1 MKTFEKLSVRCNIL
15 GISISELCR
24 RAEVGRQTV
33 EYWSKVEPQT
43 LVIYDKLL
51 TELTKLENEHN
62 TAKAISIEKRKRHKR
77 EL

>member
-1 MKTFEKLSVRCNIL
+1 MKTFEQLSIRCDML

-33 EYWSKVEPQT
+33 EVWKNAEPQT
-43 LVIYDKLL
+43 LIIYFKLMNAL
-51 TELTKLENEHN
+51 KELENEYN

>member
-1 MKTFEKLSVRCNIL
+1 MKTFEQLSIRCDML

-33 EYWSKVEPQT
+33 EVWKNAEPQT
-43 LVIYDKLL
+43 LIIYFKLMNAL
-51 TELTKLENEHN
+51 KDLENEYN
-62 TAKAISIEKRKRHKR
+62 TAQAISITKRKRHKR

>member
-1 MKTFEKLSVRCNIL
+1 MKTFEKLSVRCHIL

-33 EYWSKVEPQT
+33 EHWKNVEPKT
-43 LVIYDKLL
+43 LVIYDRLL
-51 TELTKLENEHN
+51 TELTKLEYEHN
-62 TAKAISIEKRKRHKR
+62 TAKTISIQKRKRHKR

>member
-1 MKTFEKLSVRCNIL
+1 MKTFEKLSVRCHIL

-24 RAEVGRQTV
+24 RAEVGRQTI
-33 EYWSKVEPQT
+33 EHWKNVEPKT

-51 TELTKLENEHN
+51 TELNKLEYEHH

-77 EL
+77 

>member
-1 MKTFEKLSVRCNIL
+1 MKTFEKLSVRCHIL

-33 EYWSKVEPQT
+33 EHWKQVEPKT

-51 TELTKLENEHN
+51 TELTKLENEHY

>member
-1 MKTFEKLSVRCNIL
+1 MKTFEKLSVRCHIL
-15 GISISELCR
+15 NISISELCR

-33 EYWSKVEPQT
+33 EHWKKVEPQT
-43 LVIYDKLL
+43 LVILDKLL

-62 TAKAISIEKRKRHKR
+62 TAKAISITKRKRYKR

>member
-1 MKTFEKLSVRCNIL
+1 MKTFEKLSVRCHIL

-33 EYWSKVEPQT
+33 EHWKQVEPKT

-51 TELTKLENEHN
+51 TELTKLENEHH

>member
-1 MKTFEKLSVRCNIL
+1 MKTFEKLSVRCHIL

-24 RAEVGRQTV
+24 RSEVGRQTI
-33 EYWSKVEPQT
+33 EHWKQVEPKT